1 MLDQLSQYSQGY
13 LFLFIFVA
21 VGLFMGLT
29 AFSLSFLLRPKRI
42 TSDQALTAYE
52 CGIPPEKGA
61 RIQFNVRYLIYA
73 LLFVAFDVEAVFLFP
88 WAMQSQQFGLYAIMQ
103 VAIFIGII
111 LVGYFYAW
119 GRGLLKWE

>member
-1 MLDQLSQYSQGY
+1 MDQLSQYSQNY
-13 LFLFIFVA
+13 LFLYIFVA
-21 VGLFMGLT
+21 IGLGMGLV
-29 AFSLSFLLRPKRI
+29 AFFLSFLLRPKRI
-42 TSDQALTAYE
+42 DSEQALTAYE

-73 LLFVAFDVEAVFLFP
+73 LLFEAFDVEAIFLFP
-88 WAMQSQQFGLYAIMQ
+88 WALQSKSMGLYAIIE
-103 VAIFIGII
+103 VAIFIAIL